1 MACEEGCARMV
12 WQVADWNDRAA
23 KFYQKVGGKIIK
35 EWLTV
40 RMLQPQLGMFAS
52 GEDSTNKCD

>member
-1 MACEEGCARMV
+1 MV